1 MVDESKESRDG
12 RLPELG
18 PGGGDRTAAV
28 IRSVISNV
36 PIVGQT
42 LAEIITELIPNQRI
56 ERVEGYL
63 KLLAMELDELKV
75 SAEAAKV
82 PESIDLIEDGAYQ
95 AVRALSEERRQYL
108 ARAVATGI
116 AEDEKHKIKA
126 KRVLSIISELDDGYI
141 LLLDSFN
148 GRSDPE
154 SHRRSFDKFQNLA
167 PERPVIGAPTDVI
180 ERWQL
185 HEASLARLERLLLLN
200 KYIRIDHETKL
211 PHFDQFTGEPEGHLS
226 ITALGKLIL
235 VRIGFG
241 RESRQSV

>member
-42 LAEIITELIPNQRI
+42 LAEIRTELIPNQRI

-116 AEDEKHKIKA
+116 AEDE
-126 KRVLSIISELDDGYI
+126 
-141 LLLDSFN
+141 
-148 GRSDPE
+148 
-154 SHRRSFDKFQNLA
+154 
-167 PERPVIGAPTDVI
+167 
-180 ERWQL
+180 
-185 HEASLARLERLLLLN
+185 
-200 KYIRIDHETKL
+200 
-211 PHFDQFTGEPEGHLS
+211 
-226 ITALGKLIL
+226 
-235 VRIGFG
+235 
-241 RESRQSV
+241 